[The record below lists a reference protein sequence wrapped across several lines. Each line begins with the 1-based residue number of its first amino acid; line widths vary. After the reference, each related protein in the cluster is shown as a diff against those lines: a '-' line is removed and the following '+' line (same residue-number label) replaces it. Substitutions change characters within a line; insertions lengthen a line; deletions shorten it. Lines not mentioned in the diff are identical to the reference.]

1 MSYII
6 QTLQF
11 DQPMYFMEHTG
22 AGFTITT
29 DHEQAKIFRTKKQ
42 ALEATT
48 DLQEA
53 SNMTCEVKKK

>member
-22 AGFTITT
+22 EGFSITT
-29 DHEQAKIFRTKKQ
+29 DPEQAKIYRTKKQ
-42 ALEATT
+42 AQEASA